1 MSGVHDLG
9 GRTGFGPVP
18 VDDDAIF
25 HDDWERH
32 AFAVTQLSQV
42 LGQFNTDA
50 FRHGIER
57 EAPEV
62 YRSISYFDKWIRNG
76 ERMLVEGGVVG
87 ADAVTA
93 RLVGGIS
100 QVDPVRTTDAHAA
113 KGRGAARPVDEP
125 PRFSVGDRV
134 MVRRPTDAVASG
146 HTRLPD
152 YVLGQKGTVQ
162 MINHSWVYPDS
173 HAHGLGEQ
181 PQWAYA
187 VRFAASDLWPDD
199 RLDHGG
205 LDHVVHVDLFE
216 PYLETA

>member
-25 HDDWERH
+25 HDDWERR
-32 AFAVTQLSQV
+32 AFAVTQFSQV
-42 LGQFNTDA
+42 LGEFNTDA

-57 EAPEV
+57 EAPDV

-87 ADAVTA
+87 ADAVAA
-93 RLVGGIS
+93 RLAGGVA
-100 QVDPVRTTDAHAA
+100 QAEPLRTTDAVPAQ
-113 KGRGAARPVDEP
+113 GRGAERPVDEP

-134 MVRRPTDAVASG
+134 MVRRPTDAVANG

-152 YVLGQKGTVQ
+152 YVLGQQGTVHLL
-162 MINHSWVYPDS
+162 NGSWIYPDS
-173 HAHGLGEQ
+173 HAHGLGER

-187 VRFAASDLWPDD
+187 VRFSASDLWPDD
-199 RLDHGG
+199 G
-205 LDHVVHVDLFE
+205 LDRGNHRVHVDLFE
-216 PYLETA
+216 SYLEPA